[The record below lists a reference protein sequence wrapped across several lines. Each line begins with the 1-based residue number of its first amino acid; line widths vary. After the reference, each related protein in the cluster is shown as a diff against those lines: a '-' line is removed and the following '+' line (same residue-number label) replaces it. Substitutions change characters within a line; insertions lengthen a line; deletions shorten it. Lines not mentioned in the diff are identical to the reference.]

1 MPVLSDSYMGV
12 FLPADLPS
20 RITRFIA
27 GQADFPYIKREET
40 IGAFFM
46 FGKDYGVHGE
56 PDIMEARDLA
66 KRTVEQAARDV
77 RMYASMPGRLDSAF
91 TRENYTKRMLQIAV
105 DTRGLGQQEINERVA
120 GDPTILSDCFAQ
132 HVAFY
137 RQEFYFEIFG
147 PLKKYQLPPSLQG
160 RLEARMVL
168 LGYNAKNARALPFA
182 NSLEAFFAWLKSRTS
197 S

>member
-1 MPVLSDSYMGV
+1 MPVFSDSYMGL
-12 FLPADLPS
+12 FMPADIPA

-40 IGAFFM
+40 VGAFFI
-46 FGKDYGVHGE
+46 FGKDHGVYGDSEVA
-56 PDIMEARDLA
+56 EARDLA
-66 KRTVEQAARDV
+66 KRTVEQAAKDI

-105 DTRGLGQQEINERVA
+105 DTRGLKQEEVNERVA

-147 PLKKYQLPPSLQG
+147 PLKKYQLPPSLQE
-160 RLEARMVL
+160 RLESRMIL
-168 LGYNAKNARALPFA
+168 LGYNAKNAKELPFA
-182 NSLEAFFAWLKSRTS
+182 SSLGAFFAWLKSH
-197 S
+197 

>member
-1 MPVLSDSYMGV
+1 MPVFSDSYMGV
-12 FLPADLPS
+12 FLPADIPA

-40 IGAFFM
+40 MGAFFM
-46 FGKDYGVHGE
+46 FGKDHGVQGE
-56 PDIMEARDLA
+56 QEMSEARDLA
-66 KRTVEQAARDV
+66 RRTVEQAARDI

-105 DTRGLGQQEINERVA
+105 DTRGLGQQEVNERVA
-120 GDPTILSDCFAQ
+120 GDPAILSDCFAQ

-160 RLEARMVL
+160 RLEGRMIL
-168 LGYNAKNARALPFA
+168 LGYNAKSAQALPFA
-182 NSLEAFFAWLKSRTS
+182 SSLGAFLAWLKSHTS
-197 S
+197 

>member
-1 MPVLSDSYMGV
+1 MPVLSDSYMGL
-12 FLPADLPS
+12 FMPADIPS

-40 IGAFFM
+40 IGAFFI
-46 FGKDYGVHGE
+46 FGKDGGVHGDSE
-56 PDIMEARDLA
+56 VGEARDLA
-66 KRTVEQAARDV
+66 KRTVEQAAKDI

-105 DTRGLGQQEINERVA
+105 DSRGLKQEEINERVA

-137 RQEFYFEIFG
+137 KQEFYFEIFG
-147 PLKKYQLPPSLQG
+147 PLKKYQLPPSLQQ
-160 RLEARMVL
+160 RMESRMIL

-182 NSLEAFFAWLKSRTS
+182 NSLEAFFAWLKSH
-197 S
+197 